1 LKTIDIKPV
10 KIQTLLSDNFFT
22 IPAFQ
27 RDYVWDDKNVE
38 AYFNDIY
45 ESFFDSKSEYYLGN
59 IVLAEEED
67 GRWAIVDGQQRLT
80 TTSLFVKSFLS
91 FIDNYS
97 LDEDEILEELNSVL
111 KKMIQAFDTKTR
123 QKMNRI
129 SFLYEENREFMEEIY
144 KLKHDDIKQ
153 FKHRNLSKTQQNL
166 FNAYILLFT
175 LIEKNFYKENSDL
188 SDSLSNF
195 LSYFMNSVLFSVVS
209 TDDLGN
215 ALFIFQTLNDRGVGL
230 APTDLLK
237 NLLLMND
244 KHNKTNQ
251 IVKRWK
257 EFIDTIEKGNK
268 LHQNIKP
275 DRFLRHYIMAKFGKH
290 DLKVTDVFE
299 YIQSHKKE
307 LNIENNPLEF
317 LADIQKRADY
327 YVNYYQGIG
336 RNGEPLEALENMREL
351 RFMSQLLLLMFA
363 DKMPEECFNNFCKR
377 LENLLFVYT
386 ISGKLTKEFESLF
399 CKWASIISNIDSEET
414 YNAFIKENFEPE
426 FKEQK
431 TLFYNNFLVLSQRGQ
446 TQYRQRYILAKLDQ
460 ILEHAVAGNQKL
472 TRSEIVNANKEIEHI
487 LPQTPE
493 DDLRKEFEAGL
504 DEEETYEDYVIKFGN
519 LTLLPKAINIVAS
532 NHFFEDKRD
541 EYLGENQSFK
551 LTRAICANLT
561 LGENTKLNKILNYA
575 EIEKFNSWDKN
586 TILERQEQLAK
597 LALLVWGFDE
607 V

>member
-1 LKTIDIKPV
+1 MKTIDIKPV

-45 ESFFDSKSEYYLGN
+45 ESFDDGKSEYYLGN
-59 IVLAEEED
+59 IVLAKEQD
-67 GRWAIVDGQQRLT
+67 IRWAIVDGQQRLT
-80 TTSLFVKSFLS
+80 TTSLFIKSFMS
-91 FIDNYS
+91 FIKKYKMDDDKIVKKLYS
-97 LDEDEILEELNSVL
+97 VLEE
-111 KKMIQAFDTKTR
+111 MIQDFDTQTK
-123 QKMNRI
+123 QDLNRI
-129 SFLYEENREFMEEIY
+129 SFLYEENREFMEELY
-144 KLKHDDIKQ
+144 TSEYEDIKL
-153 FKHRNLSKTQQNL
+153 FKHRNLSKSQHNL

-175 LIEKNFYKENSDL
+175 LIEKNFYEKNSEL
-188 SDSLSNF
+188 SDF

-244 KHNKTNQ
+244 KHNKTDQ

-257 EFIDTIEKGNK
+257 EFIDTIEEGSK
-268 LHQNIKP
+268 LNQNIKP
-275 DRFLRHYIMAKFGKH
+275 DRFLRHYLMAKVGKH

-299 YIQSHKKE
+299 YIQSHQKA
-307 LNIENNPLEF
+307 LNIEENPLVF
-317 LADIQKRADY
+317 LADIQKRAKC

-336 RNGEPLEALENMREL
+336 RNGDLLESLENMREL

-363 DKMPEECFNNFCKR
+363 DKMPEEFFTDFCQR
-377 LENLLFVYT
+377 LENLLFAYT

-399 CKWASIISNIDSEET
+399 CKWASKISTIDSDEA
-414 YNAFIKENFEPE
+414 YNAFISKDFEPE

-431 TLFYNNFLVLSQRGQ
+431 VLFYNNFLILSQRGQ

-460 ILEHAVAGNQKL
+460 ILEHAVAGNQKT
-472 TRSEIVNANKEIEHI
+472 TRKEIVNANKEIEHI

-493 DDLRKEFEAGL
+493 DDLRQEFEAGL

-519 LTLLPKAINIVAS
+519 LTLLPKAVNIIAS
-532 NHFFEDKRD
+532 NHFFENKRD

-551 LTRAICANLT
+551 LTRAICADLK

-575 EIEKFNSWDKN
+575 EIAKFQTWDKDS
-586 TILERQEQLAK
+586 IIKRQEQLAK
-597 LALLVWGFDE
+597 LALLVWDFE
-607 V
+607 TLS

>member
-1 LKTIDIKPV
+1 VKTIDIKPV

-45 ESFFDSKSEYYLGN
+45 ESFDDNKSEYYLGN
-59 IVLAEEED
+59 IVLAKEED

-80 TTSLFVKSFLS
+80 TTSLFIKSFMS
-91 FIDNYS
+91 FINEYQMDDDKIVKKLYS
-97 LDEDEILEELNSVL
+97 VLEE
-111 KKMIQAFDTKTR
+111 MIQDFDTQTKEDL
-123 QKMNRI
+123 NRI
-129 SFLYEENREFMEEIY
+129 SFLYEENRDFMEELY
-144 KLKHDDIKQ
+144 KSEHDAIKQ
-153 FKHRNLSKTQQNL
+153 FKHRNLTKTQGNL

-175 LIEKNFYKENSDL
+175 LIEKYFYERNAEL
-188 SDSLSNF
+188 SDF

-244 KHNKTNQ
+244 KHNKTDQ

-257 EFIDTIEKGNK
+257 EFIDTIEAGSK
-268 LHQNIKP
+268 LNQNIKP

-307 LNIENNPLEF
+307 LNIENNPLDF
-317 LADIQKRADY
+317 LADIQKRASY
-327 YVNYYQGIG
+327 YVNYYQGKG
-336 RNGEPLEALENMREL
+336 RNGESLEALENMREL

-363 DKMPEECFNNFCKR
+363 DKMPQECFNDFCKR

-399 CKWASIISNIDSEET
+399 CKWASIIANIDSEET
-414 YNAFIKENFEPE
+414 YHTFIKENFEPE

-493 DDLRKEFEAGL
+493 DDLREEFEAGL
-504 DEEETYEDYVIKFGN
+504 YEEETYEDYVIKFGN

-551 LTRAICANLT
+551 LTRAICANLK
-561 LGENTKLNKILNYA
+561 LGDNTKLNKILNYA
-575 EIEKFNSWDKN
+575 KIEKFTTWDKN

>member
-1 LKTIDIKPV
+1 MKTIDIKPV

-27 RDYVWDDKNVE
+27 RDYVWNDKNVE

-45 ESFFDSKSEYYLGN
+45 ESFDDNKSEYYLGN
-59 IVLAEEED
+59 IVLAKEQD
-67 GRWAIVDGQQRLT
+67 SRWAIVDGQQRLT
-80 TTSLFVKSFLS
+80 TTSLFIKSFMS
-91 FIDNYS
+91 FIKKYKMDDDRIIEKLYS
-97 LDEDEILEELNSVL
+97 VLEE
-111 KKMIQAFDTKTR
+111 MIQDFDTQTK
-123 QKMNRI
+123 QDLNRI
-129 SFLYEENREFMEEIY
+129 SFLYEENREFMEELY
-144 KLKHDDIKQ
+144 TSEYEDIKL
-153 FKHRNLSKTQQNL
+153 FKHRSLSKSQHNL

-175 LIEKNFYKENSDL
+175 LIEKNFYEKKSEL
-188 SDSLSNF
+188 SDF

-244 KHNKTNQ
+244 KHNKTDQ

-257 EFIDTIEKGNK
+257 EFIDTIEEGSKWN
-268 LHQNIKP
+268 QNIKP

-299 YIQSHKKE
+299 YIQLHKKE
-307 LNIENNPLEF
+307 LNIEVNPLVF
-317 LADIQKRADY
+317 LADIQKRAEY

-336 RNGEPLEALENMREL
+336 RDGESLEALENMREL

-363 DKMPEECFNNFCKR
+363 DRMSEECFKDFCQR
-377 LENLLFVYT
+377 LENLLFAYT

-399 CKWASIISNIDSEET
+399 CKWASKISSIDSDEA
-414 YNAFIKENFEPE
+414 YNTFISEDFEPE

-431 TLFYNNFLVLSQRGQ
+431 VLFYNNFLLLSQRGQ

-460 ILEHAVAGNQKL
+460 ILEHAVAGNQKT
-472 TRSEIVNANKEIEHI
+472 TRKEIVNANKEIEHI

-504 DEEETYEDYVIKFGN
+504 DEEETYEDYLIKFGN
-519 LTLLPKAINIVAS
+519 LTLLPKAINIVAG
-532 NHFFEDKRD
+532 NDFFEDKVK

-551 LTRAICANLT
+551 LTRAICAELK

-575 EIEKFNSWDKN
+575 EIIKFKTWDKD
-586 TILERQEQLAK
+586 TILNRQEQLAK
-597 LALLVWGFDE
+597 LALLVWGFE
-607 V
+607 TV

>member
-1 LKTIDIKPV
+1 MKTIDIKPV

-45 ESFFDSKSEYYLGN
+45 ESFDDGKSEYYLGN
-59 IVLAEEED
+59 IVLAKEQD
-67 GRWAIVDGQQRLT
+67 SRWAIVDGQQRLT
-80 TTSLFVKSFLS
+80 TTSLFIKSFMS
-91 FIDNYS
+91 FINKYQMDDDKIVKKLYGV
-97 LDEDEILEELNSVL
+97 LEE
-111 KKMIQAFDTKTR
+111 MIQDFDTQTK
-123 QKMNRI
+123 QDLNRI
-129 SFLYEENREFMEEIY
+129 SFLYEENREFMEELY
-144 KLKHDDIKQ
+144 TSEYEDIKL
-153 FKHRNLSKTQQNL
+153 FKHRNLSKSQHNL

-175 LIEKNFYKENSDL
+175 LIEKNFYEKNSE
-188 SDSLSNF
+188 LSNF

-244 KHNKTNQ
+244 KHNKTDQ

-257 EFIDTIEKGNK
+257 EFIDTIEEGSK
-268 LHQNIKP
+268 LNQNIKP
-275 DRFLRHYIMAKFGKH
+275 DRFLRHYLMAKVGKH

-299 YIQSHKKE
+299 YIQSHQKA
-307 LNIENNPLEF
+307 LNIEENPLVF
-317 LADIQKRADY
+317 LADIQKRAKY

-336 RNGEPLEALENMREL
+336 RNGDLLEALENMREL

-363 DKMPEECFNNFCKR
+363 DKMPEECFTDFCQR
-377 LENLLFVYT
+377 LENLLFAYT

-399 CKWASIISNIDSEET
+399 CKWASKISTIDSDEA
-414 YNAFIKENFEPE
+414 YNAFISKDFEPE

-431 TLFYNNFLVLSQRGQ
+431 VLFYNNFLILSQRGQ

-460 ILEHAVAGNQKL
+460 ILEHAVAGNQKT
-472 TRSEIVNANKEIEHI
+472 TRKEIVNANKEIEHI

-493 DDLRKEFEAGL
+493 DDLRQEFEAGL

-532 NHFFEDKRD
+532 NHFFENKRD

-551 LTRAICANLT
+551 LTRAICADLK

-575 EIEKFNSWDKN
+575 EIAKFQTWDKDS
-586 TILERQEQLAK
+586 IIKRQEQLAK
-597 LALLVWGFDE
+597 LALLVWGFE
-607 V
+607 TLS

>member
-1 LKTIDIKPV
+1 MKTIDIKPV

-45 ESFFDSKSEYYLGN
+45 ESFDDGKNEYYLGN
-59 IVLAEEED
+59 IVLAKEED

-80 TTSLFVKSFLS
+80 TTSLFIKSFMS
-91 FIDNYS
+91 FINEYQMDDDKIVKK
-97 LDEDEILEELNSVL
+97 LFGVLEE
-111 KKMIQAFDTKTR
+111 MIQDFDTQTK
-123 QKMNRI
+123 QDLNRI
-129 SFLYEENREFMEEIY
+129 SFLYEENRDFMEELY
-144 KLKHDDIKQ
+144 KSEHNAIKQ

-175 LIEKNFYKENSDL
+175 LIEKNFYDKSADL
-188 SDSLSNF
+188 SDF

-251 IVKRWK
+251 IVTKWK
-257 EFIDTIEKGNK
+257 NFIDTIEEGSKSN
-268 LHQNIKP
+268 QNIKP

-307 LNIENNPLEF
+307 LNIEDNPLDF
-317 LADIQKRADY
+317 LADIQKRASY
-327 YVNYYQGIG
+327 YVNYYQSIG

-363 DKMPEECFNNFCKR
+363 DKMPEECFNDFCKR

-431 TLFYNNFLVLSQRGQ
+431 TLFFNNFLVLSQRGQ

-493 DDLRKEFEAGL
+493 DDLREEFESGL

-532 NHFFEDKRD
+532 NHFFEDKKD

-551 LTRAICANLT
+551 LTRAICADIK

-575 EIEKFNSWDKN
+575 EIEKFNEWNKN